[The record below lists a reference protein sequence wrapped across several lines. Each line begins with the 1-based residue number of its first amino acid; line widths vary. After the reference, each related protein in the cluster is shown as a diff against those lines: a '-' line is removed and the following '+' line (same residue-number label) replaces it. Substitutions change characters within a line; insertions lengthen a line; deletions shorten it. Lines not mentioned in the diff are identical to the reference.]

1 VISLA
6 EPSLFSAVRFI
17 LLPSADS
24 SAQAPYFVSARAGAP
39 VPSSVLPAAIF
50 SSVRCR
56 RCAACYWLHRI
67 RFLISTYSKSVF
79 SSLIEACQH
88 AVVSAPSLSGSRRF
102 WKSSTSALIFGLL
115 CVLWIC
121 FGLSVNCCSLKPVL
135 FFSYQIKKLEFFWFQ
150 SLSRGGFL
158 NTSITYSV
166 KWLRVLELI
175 FLFNFCRQSRVF
187 LSASFHVSAVVPNL
201 VLRADIFSISI
212 QSWPS

>member
-102 WKSSTSALIFGLL
+102 WSHRLLLSFSVCYVYSGSALVWVWIVVGWSWCYSLAIRLRSSSFFDFNRVHNLFGEMTKST
-115 CVLWIC
+115 W
-121 FGLSVNCCSLKPVL
+121 
-135 FFSYQIKKLEFFWFQ
+135 
-150 SLSRGGFL
+150 
-158 NTSITYSV
+158 TD
-166 KWLRVLELI
+166 
-175 FLFNFCRQSRVF
+175 FLFDFCCQSRTCSCRHRFMFSLWF
-187 LSASFHVSAVVPNL
+187 LT
-201 VLRADIFSISI
+201 
-212 QSWPS
+212 